1 MIWEPLFF
9 DIGGPSGG
17 EKNLPESMLILA
29 VVGPWGKGLIQI
41 KPSPLWVEH
50 VPAGC
55 AATAGCWGAVRY
67 CTIGNAGGILESR
80 MSSASKA
87 ADYSVV
93 ERLRDGSGIEIRA
106 IRPADDQEMLEAIG
120 RTSVQSLQRRFFVPK
135 LHFSD
140 KELDFFIHNVD
151 FKDHVAL
158 VAELNE
164 NRSRVIV
171 GGGRYIMVKPG
182 QAEMAFMVI
191 DAYQGKG
198 IGSVLMRHLIAIARD
213 GGLKELIAEVLPEN
227 APMLKLFGRFGFRT
241 VARDEVKHLAL
252 QLA

>member
-1 MIWEPLFF
+1 
-9 DIGGPSGG
+9 
-17 EKNLPESMLILA
+17 
-29 VVGPWGKGLIQI
+29 
-41 KPSPLWVEH
+41 
-50 VPAGC
+50 
-55 AATAGCWGAVRY
+55 
-67 CTIGNAGGILESR
+67 
-80 MSSASKA
+80 MSNVSKA
-87 ADYSVV
+87 ANYSVV

-106 IRPADDQEMLEAIG
+106 IRPADHQEMLEAIG
-120 RTSVQSLQRRFFVPK
+120 RTSVESLQRRFFVPK

-140 KELDFFIHNVD
+140 KELDFFINVD

-164 NRSRVIV
+164 NGRRVIV
-171 GGGRYIMVKPG
+171 GGYIMVKPG
-182 QAEMAFMVI
+182 QAEMAFTVI

-227 APMLKLFGRFGFRT
+227 APMLKLFSRFGFRT
-241 VARDEVKHLAL
+241 VASGDFQVKHVAL